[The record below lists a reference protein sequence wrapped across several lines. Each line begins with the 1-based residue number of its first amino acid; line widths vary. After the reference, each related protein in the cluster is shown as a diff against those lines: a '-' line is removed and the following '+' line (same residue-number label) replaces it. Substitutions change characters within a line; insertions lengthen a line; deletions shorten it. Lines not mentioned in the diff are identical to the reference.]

1 MKGKTFF
8 YDKDYTIVN
17 KTVYTNCQ
25 KRDGCPPWLL
35 KAKEINHD
43 KKKDCKL

>member
-25 KRDGCPPWLL
+25 KRMAVLLGC
-35 KAKEINHD
+35 
-43 KKKDCKL
+43 